1 MHRDFPQP
9 RRAAVAALAVV
20 AASWATL
27 WSAPAVAAPER
38 IDVVFAL
45 DTTGSMGGL
54 IAGAKQKIWAIADTI
69 RRDNPNAAIRIGL
82 VAYRDRGDA
91 YVTEKSELSDDLQAI
106 YGRLLQ
112 MNAAGGGDWPEAVND
127 ALQTAVARMEWA
139 RGPEA
144 CRIVFLVGDA
154 PPHMDYAQDIPYP
167 ETLKQAGRD
176 GIIVNAVQAGNAR
189 DTATVWR
196 SIAQLGGGT
205 YIPIPQTGGVVV
217 IETPFDE
224 DIVIIQRRLG
234 ATVVPYGSARRQAEV
249 AGKLKAV
256 TSAPAPA
263 ASDMA
268 AYASRGTAPAARQV
282 VTGDGDLINDI
293 QAGRAKLETVPKED
307 LPPDLAKLSD
317 DERAAAIKTQLAER
331 ERLQGDLAK
340 VVAKRDAYLDDK
352 RSAAKSG
359 PDGFDEA
366 VARLVKTQIK

>member
-1 MHRDFPQP
+1 
-9 RRAAVAALAVV
+9 VA
-20 AASWATL
+20 
-27 WSAPAVAAPER
+27 AAPER

-69 RRDNPNAAIRIGL
+69 RRDNPNADIRIGL

-91 YVTEKSELSDDLQAI
+91 YVTEKTELTADLQAV

-112 MNAAGGGDWPEAVND
+112 VQAAGGGDWPEAVND
-127 ALQTAVARMEWA
+127 ALQTAVARMDWA
-139 RGPEA
+139 RGAEA

-154 PPHMDYAQDIPYP
+154 PPHMDYPQDIAYP
-167 ETLKQAGRD
+167 ETLRQAARD
-176 GIIVNAVQAGNAR
+176 GIVVNAVQAGNAP
-189 DTATVWR
+189 DTASVWR
-196 SIAQLGGGT
+196 SIAQLGGGS

-217 IETPFDE
+217 IATPFDDE
-224 DIVIIQRRLG
+224 IVVIQRQLG
-234 ATVVPYGSARRQAEV
+234 ATVVPYGSVRRQAEV

-256 TSAPAPA
+256 TAAPAPA

-268 AYASRGTAPAARQV
+268 AYSSRGTAPASRKV

-293 QAGRAKLETVPKED
+293 QTGRARLESVPKED
-307 LPPDLAKLSD
+307 LPPDLAALTES
-317 DERAAAIKTQLAER
+317 ERAAAVQTRLAER

-340 VVAKRDAYLDDK
+340 VVAKRDAYLADQ
-352 RSAAKSG
+352 RRTAKTA

-366 VARLVKTQIK
+366 VASLVKSQINGTRPR